1 MNAYAFVVLAALVAK
16 LLLHTV
22 ADVLN
27 VRSLERGAPGAVRD
41 LYSDKD
47 YERSKRYVKAAT
59 SVELIERASLLA
71 VVLAFW
77 FLGGFGW
84 LDAHVRATIDGDV
97 LRGLLYVGS
106 LMAGYSVFGL
116 PFDVYRTFAVEQRFG
131 FNRTSPATFVS
142 DRLKGLVL
150 IVLIGGALLAGVQLL
165 FLHAGGAAWIW
176 CWAMVI
182 GFSLLTQVIAPVLI
196 LPLFNKFNPMPDGTL
211 RDAILDYA
219 RSVRFPV
226 ENVYVIDGS
235 RRSSRA
241 NAYFTGLGRHKRI
254 ALFDTMVDQ
263 HTVSEMVAV
272 LAHEVGHYRR
282 RHVVKGL
289 LLAAAHAG
297 VALYLLS
304 FFLGRP
310 GLYAAFFLSEP
321 SVYAGLVFFTLL
333 YTPIDAVLSM
343 GLNVLSRRN
352 EYEADRFALATAPEP
367 SGLPDVLKKLAVVN
381 LSNPNPHPFYVFV
394 NYSHPPL
401 GLRLSAIDEYLHSQ
415 EVSGRRRP
423 PDESM
428 QPLPA
433 VRVYMWQGAP

>member
-1 MNAYAFVVLAALVAK
+1 MNAYAVVVLAALVAK

-22 ADVLN
+22 ADTLN
-27 VRSLERGAPGAVRD
+27 VRALERGTPGAVRA
-41 LYSDKD
+41 LYSEED
-47 YERSKRYVKAAT
+47 YERSVRYVRAAT
-59 SVELIERASLLA
+59 PVEVVERALLLA
-71 VVLAFW
+71 VILAFW

-84 LDAHVRATIDGDV
+84 LDAQVRAAVDGEV

-106 LMAGYSVFGL
+106 LVAGYAAVGL
-116 PFDVYRTFAVEQRFG
+116 PFDLYRTFAVEQRFG

-150 IVLIGGALLAGVQLL
+150 VALIGGVLLAGVQFL
-165 FLHAGGAAWIW
+165 FLHAGGAAWLW
-176 CWAMVI
+176 CWAMVV

-211 RDAILDYA
+211 RNGILDYA

-235 RRSSRA
+235 KRSSRA

-263 HTVSEMVAV
+263 HTVPELVAV

-282 RHVVKGL
+282 RHVMKGL

-297 VALYLLS
+297 VALFLLS

-367 SGLPDVLKKLAVVN
+367 CGLPDALKKLAVVN
-381 LSNPNPHPFYVFV
+381 LANPNPHPFYVFV

-401 GLRLSAIDEYLHSQ
+401 GLRLGAIDEQLHSQ
-415 EVSGRRRP
+415 EVSGRRT
-423 PDESM
+423 
-428 QPLPA
+428 PA
-433 VRVYMWQGAP
+433 PT

>member
-1 MNAYAFVVLAALVAK
+1 MNAYAVVVLAALVAQF
-16 LLLHTV
+16 LLHTV
-22 ADVLN
+22 ADGLN
-27 VRSLERGAPGAVRD
+27 VGALGRAAPGVVKD
-41 LYSDKD
+41 LYSQED
-47 YERSKRYVKAAT
+47 YERSGRYVRAAT
-59 SVELIERASLLA
+59 LVQVLERALLLA

-84 LDAHVRATIDGDV
+84 LDAQVRATIDGDV

-106 LMAGYSVFGL
+106 LMAGYAAIGL

-142 DRLKGLVL
+142 DRLKELALV
-150 IVLIGGALLAGVQLL
+150 VLIGGALLAGVQLL
-165 FLHAGGAAWIW
+165 FLHAGGAAWLW
-176 CWAMVI
+176 CWVVVI
-182 GFSLLTQVIAPVLI
+182 GFSLLTQLIAPALI
-196 LPLFNKFNPMPDGTL
+196 LPLFNKFTPMPDGTL
-211 RDAILDYA
+211 RNAILDYA

-254 ALFDTMVDQ
+254 ALYDTMVDQ
-263 HTVSEMVAV
+263 HTVPELVAV

-282 RHVVKGL
+282 RHVMKGL

-352 EYEADRFALATAPEP
+352 EYEADRFALATAPGP
-367 SGLPDVLKKLAVVN
+367 CRLPDALKKLAVVN
-381 LSNPNPHPFYVFV
+381 LSNPNPHPLYVFV

-401 GLRLSAIDEYLHSQ
+401 GLRLRAIDEYLHSP
-415 EVSGRRRP
+415 EASGRRT
-423 PDESM
+423 
-428 QPLPA
+428 PA
-433 VRVYMWQGAP
+433 AA

>member
-1 MNAYAFVVLAALVAK
+1 MNAYAVVVLAALVAK

-22 ADVLN
+22 ADALN
-27 VRSLERGAPGAVRD
+27 VRALERGAPGAVKD
-41 LYSDKD
+41 LYSEED
-47 YERSKRYVKAAT
+47 YERSVRYVRAAT
-59 SVELIERASLLA
+59 SVEVVERTLLLA
-71 VVLAFW
+71 VILVFW

-84 LDAHVRATIDGDV
+84 LDTQVRATVDGEV

-106 LMAGYSVFGL
+106 LMAGYVAVGL
-116 PFDVYRTFAVEQRFG
+116 PFDVYRTFVVEQRFG

-142 DRLKGLVL
+142 DRLKELVL
-150 IVLIGGALLAGVQLL
+150 VALIGGVLLAGVQIL
-165 FLHAGGAAWIW
+165 FLHVGGAAWLW
-176 CWAMVI
+176 CWAMVV
-182 GFSLLTQVIAPVLI
+182 GFFLLTQVIAPVLI

-211 RDAILDYA
+211 KNAILDYA
-219 RSVRFPV
+219 RAVRFPV

-235 RRSSRA
+235 KRSSRA

-263 HTVSEMVAV
+263 HTVPEMVAV

-282 RHVVKGL
+282 RHVTRGL

-310 GLYAAFFLSEP
+310 GLYAAFFLPEP

-367 SGLPDVLKKLAVVN
+367 GGLPDALKKLAVVN
-381 LSNPNPHPFYVFV
+381 LANPNPHPFYVFV

-401 GLRLSAIDEYLHSQ
+401 GLRLGAIDEYLHSQ
-415 EVSGRRRP
+415 ELSGRRT
-423 PDESM
+423 SA
-428 QPLPA
+428 LA
-433 VRVYMWQGAP
+433 